1 MGVDADVTAETRPE
15 RHQDGRRRPD
25 IDVDASIAATA
36 SPERQ
41 DGNEQAE
48 ITVDVS
54 WRGYSSGSMSERRKV
69 VIERM

>member
-15 RHQDGRRRPD
+15 RHQDGRRRPG
-25 IDVDASIAATA
+25 IDVIAATA